1 MLSQKVRYPIMK
13 VSSDIGGTQPLEA
26 LDRDSQKIVIFDD
39 FVTEKNHK
47 PIVEHFTGGR
57 HRNCSSIYLSQS
69 YLNTPKP
76 IQYEL

>member
-1 MLSQKVRYPIMK
+1 ME